1 MACAKLLADID
12 QRVGHISAQVALGAN
27 KEEVVSEQYQALL
40 TVFSMLHGVELD
52 TISRVSNRLVAQ
64 DVFSRPQLL
73 AFSVSL
79 RAAAA
84 TRLGQPSQRPM
95 QSNKALEHFLLQSD
109 WDRLQELGQQSMQ
122 WSVQLEEIVA
132 VRMHRLGM
140 VCPDADTLKRASAI
154 VQAVSGNRATET
166 DSKRGVKCI
175 LIRHY
180 PRSPFELPGEVL
192 NHAYGEAR
200 PVNPPNNIGLK
211 LIVAATP
218 YKKMKAN
225 RLDQTPHR
233 DQTSIQGATHAVDAI
248 VPLLDASPPS
258 TAQPPVMNA
267 GPFAALMGAFMH
279 GMHMGSQNRSKQSVA
294 SGASHTPEE
303 NRTRQR

>member
-73 AFSVSL
+73 AFSASL
-79 RAAAA
+79 RAVAA

-180 PRSPFELPGEVL
+180 SRSHSSCQV
-192 NHAYGEAR
+192 
-200 PVNPPNNIGLK
+200 
-211 LIVAATP
+211 
-218 YKKMKAN
+218 
-225 RLDQTPHR
+225 
-233 DQTSIQGATHAVDAI
+233 
-248 VPLLDASPPS
+248 
-258 TAQPPVMNA
+258 
-267 GPFAALMGAFMH
+267 
-279 GMHMGSQNRSKQSVA
+279 RS
-294 SGASHTPEE
+294 
-303 NRTRQR
+303 